1 MPGTVG
7 VRSLEELVVYQ
18 LSVEFKRSI
27 YGLVRRTAAAERD
40 SRYRDQLFDAVLSVS
55 ANVAEGFARRS
66 TNDFCL
72 FLSYARGSA
81 AEAITRLQ
89 DGVDRG
95 YFTQAACE
103 DALVLGRRTA
113 AAIAG
118 LQRSLRPFL
127 NTTRR
132 R

>member
-1 MPGTVG
+1 
-7 VRSLEELVVYQ
+7 
-18 LSVEFKRSI
+18 
-27 YGLVRRTAAAERD
+27 
-40 SRYRDQLFDAVLSVS
+40 
-55 ANVAEGFARRS
+55 
-66 TNDFCL
+66 L